1 MATEEVDFG
10 SSFGKG
16 LEEEKNSGEEAFF
29 KGSNCIGEVVK
40 REMLEHAR
48 VTCFKLLWNLS
59 SSSPFNQIL
68 FFI

>member
-29 KGSNCIGEVVK
+29 KGSDRIGEVVK
-40 REMLEHAR
+40 REMLSSHAR
-48 VTCFKLLWNLS
+48 VTCFKLLSIKSCFS
-59 SSSPFNQIL
+59 SDSPLYF
-68 FFI
+68 